1 MNKEKYFLKNEQHFF
16 EEFKFKNG
24 FVIKNAKVDYGFVG
38 TPKYDD
44 EGNIVNAVLFCHN
57 FMGNYSTIS
66 DFGEL
71 VSEDKSFND
80 DDYFFISITSLG
92 FPGSCSPSTSGLNHD
107 FPNYEIEDL
116 VNFQRQLLKEKFPN
130 GKKLQ
135 GIVGYSFGGFIA
147 LGWSIFYPDDID
159 FVIHFNSSFKAQGN
173 KYIFAKLANQII
185 EDSGQYF
192 SDIYNESIS
201 NVLILVSQLHYILSF
216 SNDYINSLSIEEINF
231 SIENFVDDILFL
243 DIHDIKVCND
253 FLLSFNLE
261 NLLDRIKCKLLVI
274 GVGNN
279 NYYIPEYDSIPLHEL
294 VEGSEYLFLD
304 TEYNPNELEYLYKI
318 EKDIKNFVDS
328 V

>member
-1 MNKEKYFLKNEQHFF
+1 
-16 EEFKFKNG
+16 
-24 FVIKNAKVDYGFVG
+24 
-38 TPKYDD
+38 
-44 EGNIVNAVLFCHN
+44 
-57 FMGNYSTIS
+57 MGNYSTIS

-130 GKKLQ
+130 VKKLQ

-147 LGWSIFYPDDID
+147 LGWSIFYPDDMD

-231 SIENFVDDILFL
+231 SIENFADEILFF